1 MYELYLAHHGIKGMK
16 WGVRRYQNADGSLTA
31 AGKKR
36 YTRPLEINTM
46 DRKKLI
52 KVIDSGKDFVI
63 AKGSEAYRATTARD
77 EIVEGKKYV
86 SFREDDLGTYIGFVH
101 SPIYNPGRT
110 SDVYN
115 ITYTAKKNMRV
126 AGLRTQHEILQ
137 KIYGKKEFTDKFKDE
152 AADLRGIDI
161 EAFKKPISKMT
172 NEEFRKYNSYHPYNT
187 YDQLDLLNKPISNSD
202 TKKFINELAKRGYD
216 AAADMLDLSF
226 HYADT
231 PTVILKSEDTL
242 KKKFRH
248 KYVPGYGLVY
258 DD

>member
-16 WGVRRYQNADGSLTA
+16 WGVRRYQNPDGTLTK

-36 YTRPLEINTM
+36 YTRPLEINAM

-52 KVIDSGKDFVI
+52 KAIDSGKDFVI
-63 AKGSEAYRATTARD
+63 AKGSEAYRVTTVGN
-77 EIVEGKKYV
+77 EILEGKKYV
-86 SFREDDLGTYIGFVH
+86 SFRLDDRGVYTDFVSETYY
-101 SPIYNPGRT
+101 PAP
-110 SDVYN
+110 DVYN
-115 ITYTAKKNMRV
+115 ITYSTKKNMRV

-172 NEEFRKYNSYHPYNT
+172 DKEFRKYNSYHPYNT
-187 YDQLDLLNKPISNSD
+187 YDQLDLLNKPISNPD
-202 TKKFINELAKRGYD
+202 TKKFIDELSKRGYD

-226 HYADT
+226 GYADT

-242 KKKFRH
+242 TKKSRQ
-248 KYVPGYGLVY
+248 KYINGYGY
-258 DD
+258 EDDD